1 MIDPIGLV
9 VAIIIA
15 IIGYRY
21 AAKKQ
26 ASRTLDGY
34 ALKKLEEAGQDLTQ
48 ECEIEFWFY
57 AEDESAITNL
67 GDDLKEM
74 EYQVYITE
82 TEQQPKFVLRAL
94 KFMLPEI
101 SALQSLRKE
110 FNELAKK
117 YGAEYDGW
125 GRHMI

>member
-15 IIGYRY
+15 IVGYRY

-48 ECEIEFWFY
+48 ACEIEFWFY

-67 GDDLKEM
+67 GNDLEDM

-82 TEQQPKFVLRAL
+82 TEQKPKFVMRAL
-94 KFMLPEI
+94 KCMLPEI
-101 SALQSLRKE
+101 SAMQSLRKE
-110 FNELAKK
+110 FSALAKK

-125 GRHMI
+125 GRNIL

>member
-1 MIDPIGLV
+1 MIDPIGFV
-9 VAIIIA
+9 IAIIIA

-26 ASRTLDGY
+26 LARTLDGY

-48 ECEIEFWFY
+48 VCEIEFWFY
-57 AEDESAITNL
+57 AEEESAITNL
-67 GDDLKEM
+67 GNDLE
-74 EYQVYITE
+74 ELGYQVHISE

-94 KFMLPEI
+94 KSMTPEI
-101 SALQSLRKE
+101 TNLQNLRKE
-110 FNELAKK
+110 FNALGKK

-125 GRHMI
+125 GRSML